1 MESKKRINRPRKIDK
16 EYLVRCKNQMRNAS
30 SFSFN
35 ILPMNENHVFLGMP
49 QQQKIYDIKEAKS
62 KIEGFC
68 AYQERTQKEVR
79 EKLIAWGILPSIAD
93 ELIVELIQSNFINE
107 ERFAKAF
114 AGGRFRIKKWGRKKI
129 ALELKYRGVSEYCIK
144 KGLAEIEDE
153 EYLKTL
159 QGLLEKRTIVTRDK
173 NEFTRKAKIV
183 SYLIR
188 KGFEPDLVWDEL
200 NQ

>member
-1 MESKKRINRPRKIDK
+1 MESKKRIFRPKKIDK
-16 EYLVRCKNQMRNAS
+16 GYLARCQNLMKNAA

-49 QQQKIYDIKEAKS
+49 QQQKVYDIKEAKA

-79 EKLIAWGILPSIAD
+79 EKLLNWGILPSIAD
-93 ELIVELIQSNFINE
+93 ELIMELIQQNFLNE

-129 ALELKYRGVSEYCIK
+129 ALELKYRGVSDYCIK
-144 KGLAEIEDE
+144 KGLAEISDAD
-153 EYLKTL
+153 YMRTL
-159 QGLLEKRTIVTRDK
+159 RDMLEKRAIVTRDK
-173 NEFTRKAKIV
+173 NEFTRKGKIAN
-183 SYLIR
+183 YLIR
-188 KGFEPDLVWDEL
+188 KGFEAELVWDEL